1 MVSEKIDSSKQG
13 KNKITQTPKKEEN
26 LEFSKKPEEF
36 TKEQVLKMHLLELAD
51 HIRMKQKLRE
61 LVPEWFIP
69 VFTEKAKDFIKE
81 NFDDLAKMA
90 EGEET
95 DDLKEKVDRI
105 RPLILSHPI
114 ANDMLVYLANN
125 GLGEEGIKRLSDKE
139 RELDQ
144 TGAGGAADKAEMEAA
159 ENNAKKWLSIV
170 ELFFGKK
177 EADSLENFYNF
188 YRTVNRYI
196 ELDSKPYYTTFT
208 LSKLLLEFLIRKKEL
223 REALEKRIEDSEEVI
238 KELETRSKEIADFAK
253 AGISLDV
260 LKIEKLLFP
269 KEGEEK
275 SSAELIEELSN
286 GLQKYLKL
294 RVFLEV
300 YSDIQTAETIFP
312 KEFRMVIYSFYNNL
326 VRAYNNA
333 QDSQKFA
340 ELIEKGEDPD
350 LNSALSSFEALLDL
364 GGHRKTVH
372 LIKEGYIIAEKEV
385 SQILE
390 GLMSYITSKSQKNIL
405 ATRKLQSDLAIA
417 KKDLFSTKTEIGQ
430 LVRLLSEGEISEE
443 EMFDL
448 GLEVE
453 AAEEPI
459 EEPRKA
465 IKLTGKQIE
474 ELEQRLKKAREKEQK
489 LKKQIE
495 NYQRKIRGLTMRYKQ
510 SSILKAIDRV
520 KLVMFTYIQD
530 ELSKME
536 VSFWED
542 SKKLLKKLTDVLLM
556 PARADRS

>member
-13 KNKITQTPKKEEN
+13 KNKITQTPKK
-26 LEFSKKPEEF
+26 EEF